1 MSPADD
7 ETWTWSVDDRTTE
20 LADFSG
26 QPRAWSS
33 VVLAVAGI
41 VTLAVLVIC
50 VVIVANDSTRPP
62 HVVPLSVPPLPTTAA
77 PAPTMQSSV
86 PGSPMA
92 YVRPSPLRRSPS
104 HRPSFPRRLCPC
116 RRGLRRLCLH
126 RRGIRRRRRRGRR
139 LRSPPSGNGFTI
151 CSRGYSPIRKSAFYP
166 TSSGVCRVEAG

>member
-92 YVRPSPLRRSPS
+92 PVAPPEFRPTVTASTVAVAPSVVPAPVVPVPTGPAPVVPAPTGHPPAAAARTPAPKPSVRQRL
-104 HRPSFPRRLCPC
+104 HDLFPRLFPD
-116 RRGLRRLCLH
+116 
-126 RRGIRRRRRRGRR
+126 
-139 LRSPPSGNGFTI
+139 P
-151 CSRGYSPIRKSAFYP
+151 
-166 TSSGVCRVEAG
+166 